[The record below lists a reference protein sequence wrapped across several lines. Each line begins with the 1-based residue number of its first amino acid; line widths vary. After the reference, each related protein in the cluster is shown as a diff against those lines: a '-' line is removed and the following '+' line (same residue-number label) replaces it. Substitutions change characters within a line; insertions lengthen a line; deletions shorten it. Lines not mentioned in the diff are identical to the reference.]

1 MAPSNLTRYEELPVH
16 ADNDLGPY
24 LNRSIWILAVLAG
37 TLLGLRLYSK
47 LYRHRSLWWDDYILI
62 AAWVALVA
70 STSLQSA
77 GIKFGLGKHYEDMQ
91 DKEKV
96 SLFSYA
102 AGFFSILATVWSKTS
117 FAVTLL
123 RVSNGW
129 MKWLVWFIIVSTN
142 LVLGANAIIQWIQ
155 CWPVEKLWH
164 TWIKGRCWSYEII
177 QDYNIF
183 VAAFSGF
190 VDILLALLPWKII
203 SPIVTNKRE
212 TIGVLIAMSMG
223 VIAGIVSF
231 LKIRTI
237 TSIGDENTTN
247 VSLFIFGTAEG
258 ATSIMAASIP
268 VLRALIKTNTRPQ
281 DYQDHDRPAST
292 RVMFRSSTLSVEL
305 ESRHNYEVDC
315 SK

>member
-1 MAPSNLTRYEELPVH
+1 MASSASNLMRYAEPSAH

-24 LNRSIWILAVLAG
+24 LNRSIWILAVFAG

-47 LYRHRSLWWDDYILI
+47 LFRHRSLWWDDYILI
-62 AAWVALVA
+62 AAWVALVS

-77 GIKFGLGKHYEDMQ
+77 GIKFGLGKHYGYMQ
-91 DKEKV
+91 DEEKV

-129 MKWLVWFIIVSTN
+129 MKWLVWFIIVSVN
-142 LVLGANAIIQWIQ
+142 LVLGANATIQWIQ

-183 VAAFSGF
+183 AAAFSGF
-190 VDILLALLPWKII
+190 MDILLALLPWKII
-203 SPIVTNKRE
+203 TPIVTNKRE

-223 VIAGIVSF
+223 VVAGIVSF

-247 VSLFIFGTAEG
+247 VNLFIFGTAEG

-268 VLRALIKTNTRPQ
+268 VLRALIKTKTRSQ
-281 DYQDHDRPAST
+281 VYQDRPAST
-292 RVMFRSSTLSVEL
+292 RVMVRSSTLSVEL
-305 ESRHNYEVDC
+305 ENRHNDEGDY